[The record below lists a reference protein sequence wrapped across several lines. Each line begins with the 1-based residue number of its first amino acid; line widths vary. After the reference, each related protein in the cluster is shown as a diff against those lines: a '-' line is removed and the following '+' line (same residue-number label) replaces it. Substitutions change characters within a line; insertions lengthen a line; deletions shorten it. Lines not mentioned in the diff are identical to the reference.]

1 VTSQS
6 ADTLRSRYV
15 EQAASDLRE
24 NHRRQQELAEELG
37 VLRQEEA
44 LLVDILA
51 LAERHENPASPSG
64 PREPVP
70 VEEPVAEEAPARED
84 VPVAAAQAAQAAQ
97 VAEQPRQAP
106 LSDLLTG
113 LLGTHQGPRLAKQLR
128 EELVARFP
136 EWSPTPQVVRNTLE
150 SLVSKGLVERHNQQR
165 SVTYALVQ
173 PVEQEAAT
181 AAADAD

>member
-1 VTSQS
+1 MTSQS

-44 LLVDILA
+44 LLEDILA

-70 VEEPVAEEAPARED
+70 EEEPVAEEEPARED
-84 VPVAAAQAAQAAQ
+84 GPVAAAQA
-97 VAEQPRQAP
+97 AEQPRQAP